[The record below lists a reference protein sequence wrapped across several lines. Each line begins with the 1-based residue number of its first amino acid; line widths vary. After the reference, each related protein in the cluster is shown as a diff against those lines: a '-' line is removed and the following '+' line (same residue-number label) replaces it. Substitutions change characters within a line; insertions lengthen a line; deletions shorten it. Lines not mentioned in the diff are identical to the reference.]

1 MWAFSRLS
9 IRPRPRRL
17 RLFRLQ
23 FSTGDRMNVHKNARL
38 TRHSRAE
45 LVRRVLEVGQSHK
58 AVAEAYGVSEKTVHK
73 WVQRFRM
80 EGAAGLADR
89 SSRPH
94 RLRNPTPDHI
104 AKQIESLRRQRF
116 TGKQIAKDTGVSTA
130 TVSRIL
136 RRIGISRSRDLE
148 PAEPVRRYERQHPG
162 ELIHIDIKKL
172 GRFKQVGH
180 RITGDRRGQSNL
192 RATKRGGTGWEFVHV
207 CIDDASR
214 LAFTQIKPNEKKRSA
229 TSFLRDAVAYYEGLG
244 ITVERVMTDNGS
256 CYKSRAFARACKQL
270 GLKHIRTKP
279 YTPKTNGKAER
290 FIQTALREWAYAKA
304 YNTSDDRAADL
315 PKWMHRYN
323 WHRPHGGIDSAT
335 PISRLGLSPN
345 NLLRLHT

>member
-1 MWAFSRLS
+1 M
-9 IRPRPRRL
+9 
-17 RLFRLQ
+17 FRLQ